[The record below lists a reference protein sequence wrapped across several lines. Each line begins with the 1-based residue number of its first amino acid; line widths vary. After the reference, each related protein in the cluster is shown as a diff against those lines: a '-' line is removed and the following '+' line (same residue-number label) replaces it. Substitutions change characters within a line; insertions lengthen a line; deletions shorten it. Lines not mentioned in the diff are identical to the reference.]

1 MNENNKQQPQP
12 QLKPTSDN
20 PSFQPGP
27 KTILDL
33 SDLLKMAREH
43 ALLGFYNHSI
53 NLYNKSLNI
62 IQARYKEISEP
73 RIKEKWKMT
82 ELNIKLEINQTQQI
96 LDLCNKLKNEDF
108 DYRKKQVEC
117 DDIIRQKYKDSNVL
131 VFDMSGNKGK
141 GSQPNTAHF
150 GGRRPFSHVGNQT
163 MSDPFGDFRNDEI
176 NGIGKHIN
184 EKSFVENNN
193 DVYGLE
199 NVPRPKRQHHTV
211 KKPVS
216 HYGGGVS
223 NKKDKSPLRKAS
235 YGGNNNNNNYN
246 INSNVNNKRTSEF
259 QIAGND
265 IKDTSSFINPLDA
278 LGMMNSSTLGPNASI
293 MSTTTTTGNN
303 NGVSSLNNNI
313 NNTFIN
319 DIYEHMKNNNMNFLS
334 GNKNN
339 NNSSSSSGVRNKN
352 GNYTAPRKKWGDD
365 TPLPEYNGTTYEQMM
380 NNNWQFAKPTI
391 NSNNKHLPKQ
401 NSQHFISSNNNNT
414 SSNTKARSTKNVVNG
429 GGITNNKQES
439 RVKKKGSVNERETKF
454 NTNNKTNTANTN
466 TNTNDNEVTK
476 SKFLLNRYP
485 ETKGKGPD
493 TDLIEMLEQEVVE
506 TNPNVKFEDIAD
518 LESAKKTL
526 QETVFLP
533 LIIPEFFKG
542 IRRAWRGVLLYG
554 PPGTGKTLLAKAL
567 ATQGQTTFFNV
578 HSSSF
583 ASKWRGESEKL
594 VRLLFEM
601 ARFYAPTT
609 IFIDEVDSLCSKRG
623 ESGEGEASR
632 RVKAEFLV
640 QMDGISTSSSSSSSS
655 STTNNVDDA
664 NAKPKIVTVMGATN
678 RPWDLDEALRRR
690 FEKRIY
696 IPLPTDKGREELF
709 KINLKG
715 VQLDS
720 NIDYKVLVNKTE
732 GYSGADISNV
742 CREAAFMPMRR
753 NMELNKNTNF
763 EDLASN
769 KEFMSVL
776 QSSIGMSDLLQAIKN
791 ISKSVSKKDLEEYEQ
806 WTNEFKSV

>member
-1 MNENNKQQPQP
+1 MNENNKQQQQ
-12 QLKPTSDN
+12 QLKGNTDPVGAAAL
-20 PSFQPGP
+20 QAGP

-33 SDLLKMAREH
+33 SQLLIMAREH
-43 ALLGFYNHSI
+43 AFLGFYSHSI
-53 NLYNKSLNI
+53 DLYNKSLSI

-82 ELNIKLEINQTQQI
+82 EWNIKLEINQTQQI

-117 DDIIRQKYKDSNVL
+117 EDIIRQKHKDSNIL

-141 GSQPNTAHF
+141 GNQPNTAHF

-163 MSDPFGDFRNDEI
+163 MSDPFGDFRNDDI

-193 DVYGLE
+193 EPYGLE

-235 YGGNNNNNNYN
+235 YGGNNNNNNNN
-246 INSNVNNKRTSEF
+246 INNKRISEF
-259 QIAGND
+259 QIASD

-278 LGMMNSSTLGPNASI
+278 LGMMNSSTLGPNTSI

-303 NGVSSLNNNI
+303 FASNNKLNSNNGISSLNNNI

-319 DIYEHMKNNNMNFLS
+319 DIYDHMKNNNMNFLS

-339 NNSSSSSGVRNKN
+339 SSSNVRNKN

-401 NSQHFISSNNNNT
+401 NSQHFISNNNT
-414 SSNTKARSTKNVVNG
+414 SNTKARSTKNVVNG
-429 GGITNNKQES
+429 GIGSNTNNKQES
-439 RVKKKGSVNERETKF
+439 RVKKKGSVNEREPKF
-454 NTNNKTNTANTN
+454 NNKVHNTNNTNE
-466 TNTNDNEVTK
+466 NEVTK

-640 QMDGISTSSSSSSSS
+640 QMDGISTSSSSSSS
-655 STTNNVDDA
+655 NNVDDP

-753 NMELNKNTNF
+753 NMELNKNANF